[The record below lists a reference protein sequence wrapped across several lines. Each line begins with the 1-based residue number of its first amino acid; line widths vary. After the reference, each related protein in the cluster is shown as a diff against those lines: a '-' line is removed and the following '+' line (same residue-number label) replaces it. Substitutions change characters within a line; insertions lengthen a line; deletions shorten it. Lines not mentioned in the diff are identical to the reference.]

1 MYMCTYAPYFNF
13 TFLPSKSSFLKKY
26 LSNQK
31 YIDKLHIEYIITF
44 QLL

>member
-1 MYMCTYAPYFNF
+1 MLHTYKF
-13 TFLPSKSSFLKKY
+13 TFLPFDKKY

-31 YIDKLHIEYIITF
+31 YIDKLHTKYIITF